1 MSLQQRRLD
10 RGWSQ
15 EELAMHA
22 GVSARTIQR
31 IETGKR
37 ASLET
42 LKCLAA
48 VFETTVSELVQEQT
62 MTPSTSPEPTSQ
74 AQPDALQVEAE
85 KQAIAYVQNVKAFHM
100 NWIAAIVILPALYI
114 LNQRLSPE
122 FDWFF
127 IVALCWGAAIGL
139 HALVIFGMFKLFG
152 GEWEQDQFQKRMQ
165 QLRDQ

>member
-31 IETGKR
+31 VETGKR

-62 MTPSTSPEPTSQ
+62 MTPSIPPTPNPQ
-74 AQPDALQVEAE
+74 TEPDALQVEAE

-100 NWIAAIVILPALYI
+100 NWIAAIVILPVLYV

-139 HALVIFGMFKLFG
+139 HALVVFGMFKLFG
-152 GEWEQDQFQKRMQ
+152 GAWEQDQFQKRMQ

>member
-1 MSLQQRRLD
+1 MSLQHRRTQ

-22 GVSARTIQR
+22 GVSVRTIQR

-62 MTPSTSPEPTSQ
+62 MTATTPHSTNHPLKDET
-74 AQPDALQVEAE
+74 E

-100 NWIAAIVILPALYI
+100 NWVAAIVILPLLYV
-114 LNQRLSPE
+114 LNQQLSPQ
-122 FDWFF
+122 FDWFM
-127 IVALCWGAAIGL
+127 IVALCWGAAIAL
-139 HALVIFGMFKLFG
+139 HALVIFGMFKFFG
-152 GEWEQDQFQKRMQ
+152 GDWEQEQFQKRMK
-165 QLRDQ
+165 QLSDR

>member
-1 MSLQQRRLD
+1 MSILHRRTE

-31 IETGKR
+31 LETGNR

-62 MTPSTSPEPTSQ
+62 MTTDTPKTPGNDVLQ
-74 AQPDALQVEAE
+74 AEAE

-100 NWIAAIVILPALYI
+100 NWIAAIVILPVLYV

-127 IVALCWGAAIGL
+127 IVALCWGAAIAL
-139 HALVIFGMFKLFG
+139 QALVIFGMFSVFG
-152 GEWEQDQFQKRMQ
+152 GEWEQKQFMNKMN
-165 QLRDQ
+165 QLRDR

>member
-62 MTPSTSPEPTSQ
+62 MTPKTTPPSQ
-74 AQPDALQVEAE
+74 PNALQAEME

-100 NWIAAIVILPALYI
+100 NWITALVILPLLYI

-122 FDWFF
+122 FDWFI
-127 IVALCWGAAIGL
+127 IVALCWGGAIAL
-139 HALVIFGMFKLFG
+139 HALVIFGLFKLFS
-152 GEWEQDQFQKRMQ
+152 GEWEQDQFQNRMQ
-165 QLRDQ
+165 HMRDQ

>member
-1 MSLQQRRLD
+1 MSILQRRSE

-31 IETGKR
+31 LETGKR

-62 MTPSTSPEPTSQ
+62 MNSDTLTPSGKT
-74 AQPDALQVEAE
+74 ALQEEVE

-100 NWIAAIVILPALYI
+100 NWIASIVILPILYI

-127 IVALCWGAAIGL
+127 IVALCWGAAIAL
-139 HALVIFGMFKLFG
+139 HALVIFGMFSVFG
-152 GEWEQDQFQKRMQ
+152 GEWEQKQFMKKMDE
-165 QLRDQ
+165 LRDR

>member
-1 MSLQQRRLD
+1 MSIHRRRKE

-15 EELAMHA
+15 EELALHS
-22 GVSARTIQR
+22 GVSVRTIQR

-48 VFETTVSELVQEQT
+48 VFETSVSELVSEQT
-62 MTPSTSPEPTSQ
+62 MHQDTTGG
-74 AQPDALQVEAE
+74 QPLQEELE

-100 NWIAAIVILPALYI
+100 NWVAFLVILPLLYL

-122 FDWFF
+122 FDWYAL
-127 IVALCWGAAIGL
+127 VALCWGAAIVL
-139 HALVIFGMFKLFG
+139 HGVIIFGLFNLFG
-152 GEWEQDQFQKRMQ
+152 GAWEQRAFEERMARLTRKR
-165 QLRDQ
+165 

>member
-1 MSLQQRRLD
+1 MGIQDRRSQL
-10 RGWSQ
+10 GWSQ

-62 MTPSTSPEPTSQ
+62 MHTDTTTETS
-74 AQPDALQVEAE
+74 AFLQEEAE

-100 NWIAAIVILPALYI
+100 NWVAALVILPVLYFI
-114 LNQRLSPE
+114 NQSLSPE
-122 FDWFF
+122 FSWFF
-127 IVALCWGAAIGL
+127 IVGLCWGAAIVL
-139 HALVIFGMFKLFG
+139 HALVIFGMFNVFS
-152 GEWEQDQFQKRMQ
+152 GEWEQKQFQRRMDE
-165 QLRDQ
+165 LKNL

>member
-1 MSLQQRRLD
+1 MSILHRRTE

-31 IETGKR
+31 LETGKR

-48 VFETTVSELVQEQT
+48 VFETTVSELVEEQT
-62 MTPSTSPEPTSQ
+62 MTQQTPHTPTNPLQ
-74 AQPDALQVEAE
+74 AEAE

-100 NWIAAIVILPALYI
+100 NWIAAIVILPLLYM

-122 FDWFF
+122 FDWVF
-127 IVALCWGAAIGL
+127 IVALCWGGAIAL
-139 HALVIFGMFKLFG
+139 HALVIFGLFNLFS
-152 GEWEQDQFQKRMQ
+152 GEWEQSQFKKRMDELSQ
-165 QLRDQ
+165 R

>member
-31 IETGKR
+31 LETGKR

-48 VFETTVSELVQEQT
+48 VFETTVSELVQEQI
-62 MTPSTSPEPTSQ
+62 MTPTPTLQ
-74 AQPDALQVEAE
+74 NKPDALQAEAE

-100 NWIAAIVILPALYI
+100 NWIAAIVILPVLYI

-152 GEWEQDQFQKRMQ
+152 GAWEQDQFQKRMQ

>member
-1 MSLQQRRLD
+1 MSILHRRTE

-31 IETGKR
+31 LETGKR

-62 MTPSTSPEPTSQ
+62 MTTETSKTSGS
-74 AQPDALQVEAE
+74 DALQAEAE

-100 NWIAAIVILPALYI
+100 NWIAAIVILPVLYV
-114 LNQRLSPE
+114 LNQHLSPE

-127 IVALCWGAAIGL
+127 IVALCWGAAIAL
-139 HALVIFGMFKLFG
+139 HALVIFGMFSVFG
-152 GEWEQDQFQKRMQ
+152 GEWEQKQFMNKMD
-165 QLRDQ
+165 QLRDR

>member
-1 MSLQQRRLD
+1 MSIQHRRTE

-31 IETGKR
+31 LETGKR

-48 VFETTVSELVQEQT
+48 VFETTVSELVKEQA
-62 MTPSTSPEPTSQ
+62 MTPPTTQSTEHETLQ
-74 AQPDALQVEAE
+74 AEAE
-85 KQAIAYVQNVKAFHM
+85 KRAIAYVQNVKAFHM
-100 NWIAAIVILPALYI
+100 NWITAIVILPVLYI
-114 LNQRLSPE
+114 LNQRLSPA

-127 IVALCWGAAIGL
+127 IVALCWGAAIAL
-139 HALVIFGMFKLFG
+139 NALVIFGMFSVFGGAWEQKLF
-152 GEWEQDQFQKRMQ
+152 QNKMDDLKRH
-165 QLRDQ
+165 

>member
-1 MSLQQRRLD
+1 MSIQNRRVR

-48 VFETTVSELVQEQT
+48 VFETTVSELVEEQN
-62 MTPSTSPEPTSQ
+62 MTNTPNPSPN
-74 AQPDALQVEAE
+74 AALLEAAE

-100 NWIAAIVILPALYI
+100 NWIAAIIILPLLYL

-122 FDWFF
+122 FDWVV
-127 IVALCWGAAIGL
+127 IVALCWGAAIAL
-139 HALVIFGMFKLFG
+139 HALVIFGLFSLFS
-152 GEWEQDQFQKRMQ
+152 GEWEQQQFRKKMNDLKSR
-165 QLRDQ
+165 

>member
-1 MSLQQRRLD
+1 MSLQQRRTN

-62 MTPSTSPEPTSQ
+62 MTPTQTP
-74 AQPDALQVEAE
+74 QPQNSALQAEAE
-85 KQAIAYVQNVKAFHM
+85 NQAIAYVQNVKAFHM
-100 NWIAAIVILPALYI
+100 NWITALVILPVLYV

-139 HALVIFGMFKLFG
+139 HALVIFGMFKFFG

-165 QLRDQ
+165 RIGD

>member
-1 MSLQQRRLD
+1 MSIQHRRTE

-31 IETGKR
+31 LENGKR

-48 VFETTVSELVQEQT
+48 VFETTVSELVKEQT
-62 MTPSTSPEPTSQ
+62 MTPTITKSTEN
-74 AQPDALQVEAE
+74 DALQAEAE

-100 NWIAAIVILPALYI
+100 NWISAIVILPVLYI

-127 IVALCWGAAIGL
+127 IVALCWGGAIAL
-139 HALVIFGMFKLFG
+139 HALVIFGMFSVLG
-152 GEWEQDQFQKRMQ
+152 GEWEQKQFQSKMDELQR
-165 QLRDQ
+165 R

>member
-1 MSLQQRRLD
+1 MSIQVRRTD

-22 GVSARTIQR
+22 GVSVRTIQR

-48 VFETTVSELVQEQT
+48 VFETTVSELVKEQT
-62 MTPSTSPEPTSQ
+62 VTTPLSQ
-74 AQPDALQVEAE
+74 NIPQSLQDDAE

-100 NWIAAIVILPALYI
+100 NWIAALVIMPLLYV

-122 FDWFF
+122 FDWYL
-127 IVALCWGAAIGL
+127 IVGLCWGAAIAL
-139 HALVIFGMFKLFG
+139 HALVIFGMFSVFG
-152 GEWEQDQFQKRMQ
+152 GAWEQDQFQKR
-165 QLRDQ
+165 LRKLKDR

>member
-1 MSLQQRRLD
+1 MSIQHRRTE

-31 IETGKR
+31 LETGKR

-48 VFETTVSELVQEQT
+48 VFETTVSELVEEQA
-62 MTPSTSPEPTSQ
+62 MTATTTKPTQ
-74 AQPDALQVEAE
+74 NNALQAETE

-100 NWIAAIVILPALYI
+100 NWIAAIIILPVLYI

-127 IVALCWGAAIGL
+127 IVALCWGAAIAL
-139 HALVIFGMFKLFG
+139 HALVIFGMFSVFG
-152 GEWEQDQFQKRMQ
+152 GEWEQKQFQNKMNDLKHR
-165 QLRDQ
+165 

>member
-1 MSLQQRRLD
+1 MSLQTRRMD

-22 GVSARTIQR
+22 GVSVRTIQR

-48 VFETTVSELVQEQT
+48 VFETSVSELVKEQT
-62 MTPSTSPEPTSQ
+62 TMTQTPQNTPQ
-74 AQPDALQVEAE
+74 ILQEEAE

-100 NWIAAIVILPALYI
+100 NWIAALLILPLLYI

-122 FDWFF
+122 FDWYL
-127 IVALCWGAAIGL
+127 IVALCWGGAIAL
-139 HALVIFGMFKLFG
+139 HALVIFGMFSIFG
-152 GEWEQDQFQKRMQ
+152 GAWEQNEFQKHMTR
-165 QLRDQ
+165 LNNRRSK

>member
-1 MSLQQRRLD
+1 MSILHRRTE

-31 IETGKR
+31 LETGKR

-48 VFETTVSELVQEQT
+48 VFEITVSELVQEQT
-62 MTPSTSPEPTSQ
+62 MTTDTPKTSGN
-74 AQPDALQVEAE
+74 DALQAEAE

-100 NWIAAIVILPALYI
+100 NWIAAIVILLVLYV

-122 FDWFF
+122 FDWSF
-127 IVALCWGAAIGL
+127 IVALCLGAAIAL
-139 HALVIFGMFKLFG
+139 HALVIFGMFSVFG
-152 GEWEQDQFQKRMQ
+152 GEWEQKQFMNKMD
-165 QLRDQ
+165 QLRDR